1 MKKQKMDFEQ
11 QIRFIKSKILE
22 LKATGE
28 YSNLA
33 IIFNEDFTKSKEILE
48 NILFYGLDDELAEK
62 VINNVLEIID
72 DQLIEFDILDSALC
86 DLYGICAG
94 TDCKNYYKCKM

>member
-28 YSNLA
+28 YSDLA

-62 VINNVLEIID
+62 DDLFKKTSFIIIF
-72 DQLIEFDILDSALC
+72 QKIL
-86 DLYGICAG
+86 
-94 TDCKNYYKCKM
+94 TK